1 MQELKP
7 RLKTVYQSVPINSVV
22 ADIGTDHA
30 FLPIALI
37 LGRRAKK
44 VIACDISEGPL
55 SVAQKNVNAVGV
67 DNIELRL
74 SDGLQQIEKGEVDVV
89 TIAGMGGDIISKI
102 ILSAPWLK
110 THKTLLVLQA
120 MSSADV
126 LRTTLNGEGYEIL
139 TEKGVIDS
147 GRVYSVI
154 TARFTGNT
162 QILSAAKKYIGELAN
177 DTSDAATEYIKLQF
191 NRINECAISLK
202 NVKHKQAL
210 YNEMSIARKEIQKI
224 LEKRG

>member
-7 RLKTVYQSVPINSVV
+7 RLQTVYKSVPINSVV

-37 LGRRAKK
+37 KGGMAKK

-74 SDGLQQIEKGEVDVV
+74 SDGLNEIRKGEVDVV

-102 ILSAPWLK
+102 ILRAPWLK
-110 THKTLLVLQA
+110 THKTLLILQA

-126 LRTTLNGEGYEIL
+126 LRTTLNSEGYEIL

-154 TARFTGNT
+154 TARYTGNNKE
-162 QILSAAKKYIGELAN
+162 LSCAKKYIGELAE
-177 DTSDAATEYIKLQF
+177 DKSDAATKYIKLQLS
-191 NRINECAISLK
+191 RITECAKSIENIS
-202 NVKHKQAL
+202 HKQEL
-210 YNEMSIARKEIQKI
+210 YKEMCTAKKEIEKI